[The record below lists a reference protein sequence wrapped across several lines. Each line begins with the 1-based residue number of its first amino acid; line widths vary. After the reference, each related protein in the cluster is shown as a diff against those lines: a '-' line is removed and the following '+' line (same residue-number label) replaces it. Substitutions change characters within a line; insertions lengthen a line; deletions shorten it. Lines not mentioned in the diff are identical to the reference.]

1 VLSKIENGDLHVS
14 DYKMKA
20 RIERL
25 ISIEWGGLYE
35 ILKRKEKKTVVFIDP
50 LVYSLNSSSFD
61 RIEKCNQNVEIIP
74 TMINES
80 QKNLDSLVG
89 VLERFENLSIGR
101 RDDFVYAVGGGA
113 LLDLISLAANLFR
126 RGVSVVKV
134 PTTLLGCVDAS
145 IGIKTGINFLNR
157 RNRLGTYYLNYS
169 VLLDTSF
176 LTSLGTS
183 LLREG
188 LGEIFKIALIKSE
201 PLFRL
206 LEENK
211 KKLLSSDF
219 YTSDK
224 GRQIISMSIGLMLE
238 ELHENPTE
246 SDLKRNVDFGHSFS
260 PLVEM
265 YSIELNGVEEI
276 SHGIAV
282 GNDCVLTSIIAKNRK
297 LLSESDL
304 LRVISLA
311 EFIDFNKYHQLQRDV
326 DVMWSSFMDMTKHRG
341 GDQNLPVPIG
351 IGSYDFLQDVTYEE
365 LVKAVAENANE

>member
-1 VLSKIENGDLHVS
+1 MLSKIENGDLHVS